1 MTHDPHA
8 ALMTEG
14 DRIARHLTQTLHVT
28 AHDPARLTLLGRSL
42 ALNLTRAFQQTIE
55 HVTRHAGHPVHAEL
69 TQDAH
74 GHATLHLTRAGPS
87 SRDLPLG
94 DLPAADLLRDLLWP
108 HGTLHPAIREHLQDA
123 LSGSEHHA
131 TRALVAAL
139 RHPSVLKGMEAKIRA
154 ALPRP

>member
-1 MTHDPHA
+1 MTPDPHA

-14 DRIARHLTQTLHVT
+14 DRLARQLTQTLHVT
-28 AHDPARLTLLGRSL
+28 AHDPPRLTLLGRSL

-55 HVTRHAGHPVHAEL
+55 HVTRHAGHPVHAQL
-69 TQDAH
+69 TCDAH

-87 SRDLPLG
+87 SR

>member
-1 MTHDPHA
+1 MTPDPHA

-14 DRIARHLTQTLHVT
+14 DRLARQLTQTLHVT
-28 AHDPARLTLLGRSL
+28 THDPARLTLLGRSL
-42 ALNLTRAFQQTIE
+42 ALNLVNAFGQTLE

-74 GHATLHLTRAGPS
+74 GHATLHLTRAGQ
-87 SRDLPLG
+87 PLG

-108 HGTLHPAIREHLQDA
+108 HGTLHPAIREHLQNA

>member
-1 MTHDPHA
+1 MTPDPHA

-14 DRIARHLTQTLHVT
+14 DRLARQLTQTLHVT
-28 AHDPARLTLLGRSL
+28 THDPARLTLLGRSL

-55 HVTRHAGHPVHAEL
+55 HVTRHAGHPVHAQL
-69 TQDAH
+69 TCDTH
-74 GHATLHLTRAGPS
+74 GHATLHLTCAGQ
-87 SRDLPLG
+87 PLG
-94 DLPAADLLRDLLWP
+94 HLPAADLLRDLLWP

-123 LSGSEHHA
+123 LRGSEHHA

>member
-14 DRIARHLTQTLHVT
+14 DRIARQLTQTLHVT
-28 AHDPARLTLLGRSL
+28 THDPARLTLLGRSL
-42 ALNLTRAFQQTIE
+42 ALNLVKAFQQTLE
-55 HVTRHAGHPVHAEL
+55 HVTRHAGHPVHADL

-74 GHATLHLTRAGPS
+74 GHPTLHLTRAGN
-87 SRDLPLG
+87 LVG

-108 HGTLHPAIREHLQDA
+108 HGTLHPAIREHLQDG

-154 ALPRP
+154 VLP